1 MLTALERSQVRKQG
15 RGVERSVTAAS
26 ESRRPVTLRGRAEA
40 GDSEGERLLKELRN
54 KEIIMSMNAVSGVR
68 IKILTVTLLI
78 LAGVL
83 AGCQQKQAGER
94 EPGRKIRIVTT
105 TGMIQDAVSNVA
117 GDHADVV
124 ALMGPGVDPH
134 LYKATHGDLERL
146 TEADIIFYNG
156 LHLEGK
162 MGEVFEKLSRLK
174 PVIAVGESIPE
185 EKLRKVPG
193 FQGAYD
199 PHIWFDVSLWKHAVE
214 RVSTFMQDYDSA
226 NRAEYAD
233 RSKKYL
239 QELDSLHQ
247 AVRESILEVPGAQ
260 RVLITAHDA
269 FGYFGDAYDIEVRGL
284 QGISTLSEFG
294 LRDVTDL
301 VDFIITRKVKAIFI
315 ETSVSQKSIE
325 AVVEG
330 CKDKNWDV
338 RIGGSLYS
346 DAMGTEG
353 TREGTY
359 IGMVH
364 ANVKKI
370 VEALK

>member
-1 MLTALERSQVRKQG
+1 MDWLNDNMGENLRYTAQEAGDGGTSPGCARARAPFT
-15 RGVERSVTAAS
+15 RYW
-26 ESRRPVTLRGRAEA
+26 SRWRGRAGVVVLVSMIAIGMSGCKPQARE
-40 GDSEGERLLKELRN
+40 ERDPAK
-54 KEIIMSMNAVSGVR
+54 
-68 IKILTVTLLI
+68 
-78 LAGVL
+78 
-83 AGCQQKQAGER
+83 
-94 EPGRKIRIVTT
+94 KIRIVTT
-105 TGMIQDAVSNVA
+105 TGMIEDAVRNIA

-146 TEADIIFYNG
+146 TGADIIFYNG

-162 MGEVFEKLSRLK
+162 MGEVFEKLGRIK
-174 PVIAVGESIPE
+174 PVIAVGDNIPE
-185 EKLRKVPG
+185 EMLRKVPG

-199 PHIWFDVSLWKHAVE
+199 PHIWFDVSLWKHAVSGIADFLQE
-214 RVSTFMQDYDSA
+214 YDSA
-226 NRAEYAD
+226 RRDEYEAN
-233 RSKKYL
+233 SAAYL
-239 QELDSLHQ
+239 QQLDSLHV
-247 AVRESILEVPGAQ
+247 AVKESVLEVPEIQ

-301 VDFIITRKVKAIFI
+301 VDFIIARKVKAIFV

-330 CKDKNWDV
+330 CRKKKWDV

-346 DAMGTEG
+346 DAMGRAG

-364 ANVKKI
+364 ANVKTI